1 MQDILLN
8 KHGDI
13 KKVNGDFQFI
23 SGKDEVI
30 QQIKQILKTN
40 KKEWYFNSNYGIS
53 YENLRQKKINE
64 DLIKSVIKEGFDQC
78 SEDITIESIEIG
90 FKKSLRL
97 LYIEVKSYFSDGE
110 RYDNIIELN
119 L

>member
-13 KKVNGDFQFI
+13 KKANGDFQFV

-30 QQIKQILKTN
+30 QQLKQILKTN
-40 KKEWYFNSNYGIS
+40 KGEWFLNNDYGIS
-53 YENLRQKKINE
+53 YENLHQKKINE
-64 DLIKSVIKEGFDQC
+64 DLIKDCVRDGISQC
-78 SEDITIESIEIG
+78 SDDITIESIEIG
-90 FKKSLRL
+90 YKKEYRL
-97 LYIEVKSYFSDGE
+97 LYIEFRAFFSDGE